1 MHKANVLQIIREEGD
16 KESDAKKM
24 FANVRLR
31 LANEVASTLIRGS
44 TSPERLG
51 LFIDLSDT
59 EAFLINIYKCVPG
72 ERIVVSPSQLSDAYG
87 TILKSYEFLLAEYE
101 TTSEF
106 FKTAWPKEVILEMM
120 CMLSLER
127 EDVTQKLST
136 EGRLQF
142 DAKRAGYFIDLLRRA
157 QTGLVGEVMMSD
169 YCREMNEA
177 LAVVREVFGI
187 KKKYI

>member
-1 MHKANVLQIIREEGD
+1 MEKAVILQIIREEGN
-16 KESDAKKM
+16 KESDAKKL
-24 FANVRLR
+24 FSNLRIR

-44 TSPERLG
+44 TSHERFG
-51 LFIDLSDT
+51 FFIDLSDA
-59 EAFLINIYKCVPG
+59 EAFLINVYKCVPG
-72 ERIVVSPSQLSDAYG
+72 ERIVVSPNQLSDAYSA
-87 TILKSYEFLLAEYE
+87 ILQSYEFLLAEYE
-101 TTSEF
+101 TTSEL

-120 CMLSLER
+120 CVLSLER

-142 DAKRAGYFIDLLRRA
+142 DAKRAGHFIDLVRRA
-157 QTGLVGEVMMSD
+157 QTGLVGEIIMSD

-187 KKKYI
+187 KKKSI